1 VAAAAA
7 AGQGLVARSSVA
19 QPAMPSPAS
28 VNLTGPPA
36 AAAAATAAATAPA
49 AAGEQSSA
57 IAAGGL

>member
-28 VNLTGPPA
+28 VNLTGPT